1 MRAERRPLE
10 TDPSAEQV
18 QAPPCPFSA
27 DPAGRRPV
35 NPGKNS
41 PQASTRGRAA
51 EFLPE
56 DLRRTAWPPRQGQHL
71 SRSAEWSR
79 RLLLPLV
86 WALALVLTLPGSAA
100 AEIALDGNLTEPDW
114 QLLGTSQGGPSSSFG
129 TGNEI
134 NGLYAKVVG
143 DSLYL
148 GVAGALQSGNRILL
162 FIDSRSGGYPNTDF
176 GRDGSPPPAIQNL
189 NPNILFDAGFLP
201 DYVLAIGTDGLGNY
215 FWDLYTLSGSF
226 GSGGG
231 PNTPLG
237 NQTAG
242 NLGANPASGN
252 QTRGFEASLN
262 YSQTGVG
269 VHLAFDQ
276 PAIQLFAMLVRD
288 YPDIGDTY
296 STVSNQFIT
305 HANAGEVLDYGSGIL
320 NFDLLAPGPVTFA
333 GLLVVNEVAYFQ
345 PGPDETE
352 FIELKNITNRDVN
365 LDPYAVQLVDG
376 TGGGAIVYQ
385 TIDLPNVTLGPG
397 QYYVICASQA
407 DVPDCDLDPTTQDD
421 LMVNVVP
428 AAVAV
433 AYGLNVVDT
442 VSFGGNSG
450 PPYTEGTGIQ
460 PAAAQLVAGSG
471 ISRYPDGVDINRNS
485 IDFSVRCTT
494 PGQANTDANTNCA
507 AGGATVTPTPT
518 ATTPGT
524 TPVPPGGCVNILVN
538 GDFERDGSW
547 IFGRDPIPAQY
558 SGAQKRGGLRSMQ
571 LGNPRDVGTQDRVSY
586 SSIRQLVRIP
596 GNALTAE
603 LRWWHLHKTEEAT
616 DDNPT
621 AQSDRQE
628 VILLTPHG
636 RTLRILHRV
645 RHNESGWGETVK
657 DLTAHRGQSFY
668 VYFNVFNDSNSS
680 RTWMYLDDVTL
691 TVCYPEAT
699 DTPVPTATY
708 TPTPTS
714 TDTPSPTPSPTATPS
729 PTETS
734 ETPAAAL
741 LPPPLETPTPP
752 APASVLALEPCV
764 ELVNNGGFE
773 ATGVGWRI
781 MPGER
786 PAVFTGERTFNN
798 SRQALRLGIVD
809 LENVRSVSAADQ
821 AVELPAQVSD
831 IFLEFR
837 YFPMADGDPG
847 PGDLQYVDLYDDAT
861 GQFIDRI
868 LGGQSDARS
877 WLQVKYE
884 LTPLAGRAIRLLL
897 AVNNDGVAGRTAM
910 YVDDVSIRA
919 CNYEGEPAATP
930 PPETPTTAATPAV
943 NLVTA
948 SAPVQELPPGTA
960 EQDGETTSNG
970 NWLQRLRRVGIMAAI
985 PVAIVV
991 ILLLL
996 GNRRSDQ
1003 QRPS

>member
-1 MRAERRPLE
+1 MRTERRRLR
-10 TDPSAEQV
+10 TDPAPEQA
-18 QAPPCPFSA
+18 QAIRW
-27 DPAGRRPV
+27 G
-35 NPGKNS
+35 
-41 PQASTRGRAA
+41 
-51 EFLPE
+51 
-56 DLRRTAWPPRQGQHL
+56 
-71 SRSAEWSR
+71 R
-79 RLLLPLV
+79 RLLIPLL
-86 WALALVLTLPGSAA
+86 WALVLVLTLPGSAA

-114 QLLGTSQGGPSSSFG
+114 QLLGTSQGGPDSSFG

-134 NGLYAKVVG
+134 NGLYAKIVG

-148 GVAGALQSGNRILL
+148 GVAGAIQSGNRILL

-252 QTRGFEASLN
+252 QTRGFEARLN

-305 HANAGEVLDYGSGIL
+305 HANAGEVFDYGSGIL

-333 GLLVVNEVAYFQ
+333 NLLVVNEVAYFQ
-345 PGPDETE
+345 PGPDDTE

-365 LDPYAVQLVDG
+365 LDPYTVQLVDG

-407 DVPDCDLDPTTQDD
+407 DVPNCDLDPTTQDD

-433 AYGLNVVDT
+433 AYGVNVVDA
-442 VSFGGNSG
+442 VSFGGNSA

-494 PGQANTDANTNCA
+494 PGQANTDASSNCITLPPGQTA
-507 AGGATVTPTPT
+507 PT
-518 ATTPGT
+518 ATPTSPTPGA
-524 TPVPPGGCVNILVN
+524 TPSPPEGCVNILVN

-558 SGAQKRGGLRSMQ
+558 SGAQKHGGLRSMQ

-603 LRWWHLHKTEEAT
+603 LRWWHLYKTEEAT

-645 RHNESGWGETVK
+645 RHNESGWGEEVK
-657 DLTAHRGQSFY
+657 DLTAYRGQSFY

-680 RTWMYLDDVTL
+680 RTWMYLDDVSL
-691 TVCYPEAT
+691 IVCYPEAT
-699 DTPVPTATY
+699 ATSEPPSSAMAAPQPPAPTE
-708 TPTPTS
+708 
-714 TDTPSPTPSPTATPS
+714 TPSPTPSPTATS
-729 PTETS
+729 TETPTETP

-741 LPPPLETPTPP
+741 LPPPLETPTPA

-781 MPGER
+781 MPSER

-821 AVELPAQVSD
+821 AVELPAHVSD

-837 YFPMADGDPG
+837 YFPMVDGDPG
-847 PGDLQYVDLYDDAT
+847 PGDLQYVDLYDEAT

-868 LGGQSDARS
+868 LGEQSDARS
-877 WLQVKYE
+877 WLQVKHE
-884 LTPLAGRAIRLLL
+884 LTPLAGRTIRLLL
-897 AVNNDGVAGRTAM
+897 AVNNDGMAGRTAM

-919 CNYEGEPAATP
+919 CNYEDEGAATP
-930 PPETPTTAATPAV
+930 TPEAPAAAATPDV

-948 SAPVQELPPGTA
+948 PAPAQAQEIPTDTA
-960 EQDGETTSNG
+960 DQNEETPSTSS
-970 NWLQRLRRVGIMAAI
+970 WLQRLRRVGIMVAI
-985 PVAIVV
+985 PVVIVV

-996 GNRRSDQ
+996 GNRRSGQ
-1003 QRPS
+1003 GQRPS